1 MTEELGNS
9 ISQLQDPGL
18 IAAAGRQEDHA
29 SSGAIYR
36 HTIATRVLHWANALC
51 VFLVLMSGLQI
62 FNAHPRLYWGQYGA
76 NADPAV
82 LDIAE
87 SDSSDGRALG
97 VLRIAG
103 HELPTPGFLG
113 LSEDKAFPGW
123 LTIPSYRDLATGR
136 RWHFFFAWLLVFNSG
151 LYFSISFF
159 RGHIKRDL
167 LPTRAQLAPT
177 RILCEFWNHLKLRFP
192 KGEAARHYNSLQ
204 KLAYLVI
211 LFGLA
216 PMILATGLTM
226 SPGIDAGY
234 PWLIT
239 LFGGRQSART
249 LHFICAMAVVTFIV
263 IHLAMVVLAG
273 PVNQIRSMITGRY
286 VLPSSR
292 TK

>member
-1 MTEELGNS
+1 MTEDLGNS
-9 ISQLQDPGL
+9 MSQLQDSGL
-18 IAAAGRQEDHA
+18 IAAAGRKEDHG
-29 SSGAIYR
+29 STGTIYR
-36 HTIATRVLHWANALC
+36 HTIATRVLHWVNAMC

-62 FNAHPRLYWGQYGA
+62 FNAHPRLYSGQYGA
-76 NADPAV
+76 NADPAI
-82 LDIAE
+82 LDITQG
-87 SDSSDGRALG
+87 DSSDGYARG
-97 VLRIAG
+97 VLRIGG
-103 HELPTPGFLG
+103 HELPATRFLG

-136 RWHFFFAWLLVFNSG
+136 RWHFLFAWLLVFNSG

-177 RILCEFWNHLKLRFP
+177 RILREIWNHLKLRFP

-204 KLAYLVI
+204 KLAYLAI
-211 LFGLA
+211 LFLLA

-226 SPGIDAGY
+226 SPDIDAGY
-234 PWLIT
+234 PWLVT

-292 TK
+292 MK